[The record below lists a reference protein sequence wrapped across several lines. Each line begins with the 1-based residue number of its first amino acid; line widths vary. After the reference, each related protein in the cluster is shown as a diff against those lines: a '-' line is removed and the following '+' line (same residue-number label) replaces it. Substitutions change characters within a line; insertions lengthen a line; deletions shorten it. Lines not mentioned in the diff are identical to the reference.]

1 MRPPTKRNAS
11 PGSAGASETVK
22 IGKLE
27 PSEDATPLRPNQD
40 LAPRLGGT
48 DRVYLHTRGQ
58 AEQLASKIRSFW
70 KRQGLDVEVW
80 CVQDARGDW
89 ITRSKISLAV
99 RP

>member
-1 MRPPTKRNAS
+1 MNAPPKRNATWAR
-11 PGSAGASETVK
+11 GGAS
-22 IGKLE
+22 GNSDDDKLE
-27 PSEDATPLRPNQD
+27 PLLDATPSMPNQD

-48 DRVYLHTRGQ
+48 DRAYLHTRGQ

-70 KRQGLDVEVW
+70 KAKGLDVEVW